1 MLTRRTLSGFTL
13 IELMIVVAII
23 GILAAIAYPS
33 YTQYVLRTN
42 RADAQAL
49 MLETAQFMERYFTS
63 NNGSYA
69 GAAAAILPLVSPRGA
84 TGTAVRY
91 NLDFSVAPSATAYK
105 LRAIPQNAQTSDGC
119 GTLELEH
126 TGAQTPAAAGC
137 W

>member
-1 MLTRRTLSGFTL
+1 MMIRKSQDGFTL

-49 MLETAQFMERYFTS
+49 MLETSQFMERYFTS
-63 NNGSYA
+63 NNGTYKD
-69 GAAAAILPLVSPRGA
+69 AAVISAVSPRGA
-84 TGTAVRY
+84 TGTNVRY
-91 NLDFSVAPSATAYK
+91 NLDFSVAPSATAYT
-105 LRAIPQNAQTSDGC
+105 LRAIPQNAQTDDAC
-119 GTLELEH
+119 KTLTLAH
-126 TGAQTPAAAGC
+126 TGAQTPVAGC